1 MCQLTVHTGHWQMAT
16 HTNATGYK
24 YIYIYKGVFHGKNP
38 VYERSLVAN
47 LPALKDCYLVISIKC
62 FQPSFWGFL
71 FGAADV
77 ETNPL
82 NPSKSHQATAAC
94 LTPWTDFKA
103 FSTTPTQAA
112 QVIPVQPLKYH
123 WVFVNCLLPPSKI
136 NIALKTDGWKT
147 SLSYWDP
154 VTFQGLSGRVVPINW
169 ILSLGVIAFLASL
182 LILGEAKNRYK
193 FT

>member
-1 MCQLTVHTGHWQMAT
+1 MQQQTLISSSKIIVYGGDRHYDLPFTTQIAKSASLLFTLVIGKWPHTQ
-16 HTNATGYK
+16 TNATGYTQRCCSWK
-24 YIYIYKGVFHGKNP
+24 QNP

-47 LPALKDCYLVISIKC
+47 LPALKDCYLAISIKC
-62 FQPSFWGFL
+62 FQPSFLGFL

-112 QVIPVQPLKYH
+112 QVIPVQRLKYH
-123 WVFVNCLLPPSKI
+123 WVFVNCRLSPRWLTARP
-136 NIALKTDGWKT
+136 WK
-147 SLSYWDP
+147 LM
-154 VTFQGLSGRVVPINW
+154 VGRQAFPIG
-169 ILSLGVIAFLASL
+169 I
-182 LILGEAKNRYK
+182 R
-193 FT
+193 

>member
-1 MCQLTVHTGHWQMAT
+1 MVGTGITIFHSQLKLQNLPAYCSHWSLANGHTHKQTQQNIHKGAVHEKKT
-16 HTNATGYK
+16 
-24 YIYIYKGVFHGKNP
+24 

-47 LPALKDCYLVISIKC
+47 LPALKDCYLAISIKC
-62 FQPSFWGFL
+62 VQPSFLGFL

-82 NPSKSHQATAAC
+82 NPSTSHQATAAC

-123 WVFVNCLLPPSKI
+123 WVFVNCR
-136 NIALKTDGWKT
+136 
-147 SLSYWDP
+147 LSP
-154 VTFQGLSGRVVPINW
+154 R
-169 ILSLGVIAFLASL
+169 
-182 LILGEAKNRYK
+182 
-193 FT
+193 

>member
-1 MCQLTVHTGHWQMAT
+1 MYNPFVFVYRGDRHYDLPFKTQWAKSASLLFTLVIGKWPIHKGAVHE
-16 HTNATGYK
+16 K
-24 YIYIYKGVFHGKNP
+24 KILVC
-38 VYERSLVAN
+38 ELSLVAY

-112 QVIPVQPLKYH
+112 QVIPVQALKYH
-123 WVFVNCLLPPSKI
+123 WVFVNCE
-136 NIALKTDGWKT
+136 D
-147 SLSYWDP
+147 
-154 VTFQGLSGRVVPINW
+154 
-169 ILSLGVIAFLASL
+169 
-182 LILGEAKNRYK
+182 
-193 FT
+193 

>member
-1 MCQLTVHTGHWQMAT
+1 MVGTGITIFHSQLKLQNLPAYCSHWSLANGHT
-16 HTNATGYK
+16 HTDKRNR
-24 YIYIYKGVFHGKNP
+24 IYTKVLFMKKKT

-47 LPALKDCYLVISIKC
+47 LPALKDCYLAISIKC
-62 FQPSFWGFL
+62 FQPSFLGFL

-112 QVIPVQPLKYH
+112 QVIPVQPPKYH
-123 WVFVNCLLPPSKI
+123 WVSVNCR
-136 NIALKTDGWKT
+136 
-147 SLSYWDP
+147 LSP
-154 VTFQGLSGRVVPINW
+154 R
-169 ILSLGVIAFLASL
+169 
-182 LILGEAKNRYK
+182 
-193 FT
+193 

>member
-1 MCQLTVHTGHWQMAT
+1 MYNPFVFVYRGDRHYDLPFKTQWAKSASLLFTLVIGKWPHTHKR
-16 HTNATGYK
+16 NR
-24 YIYIYKGVFHGKNP
+24 IYTKVLCMKKKNL
-38 VYERSLVAN
+38 VCELSLVAY

-112 QVIPVQPLKYH
+112 QVIPVQALKYH
-123 WVFVNCLLPPSKI
+123 WVFVNCE
-136 NIALKTDGWKT
+136 D
-147 SLSYWDP
+147 
-154 VTFQGLSGRVVPINW
+154 
-169 ILSLGVIAFLASL
+169 
-182 LILGEAKNRYK
+182 
-193 FT
+193 

>member
-1 MCQLTVHTGHWQMAT
+1 MQQQTLISSSKIIVYGGDRHYDLPFTTQIAKSASLLFTLVIGKWPHT
-16 HTNATGYK
+16 HTDKRNR
-24 YIYIYKGVFHGKNP
+24 IYTKVLFMKKKT

-47 LPALKDCYLVISIKC
+47 LPALKDCYLAISIKC
-62 FQPSFWGFL
+62 FQPSFLGFL

-112 QVIPVQPLKYH
+112 QVIPVQPPKYH
-123 WVFVNCLLPPSKI
+123 WVSVNCRLSPRWLTARP
-136 NIALKTDGWKT
+136 WK
-147 SLSYWDP
+147 LM
-154 VTFQGLSGRVVPINW
+154 VGRQAFPIG
-169 ILSLGVIAFLASL
+169 I
-182 LILGEAKNRYK
+182 R
-193 FT
+193 